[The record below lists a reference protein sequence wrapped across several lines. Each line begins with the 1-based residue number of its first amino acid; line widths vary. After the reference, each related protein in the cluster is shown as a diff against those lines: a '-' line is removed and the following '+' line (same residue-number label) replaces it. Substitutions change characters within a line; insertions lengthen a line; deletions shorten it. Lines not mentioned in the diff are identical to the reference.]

1 MSPRK
6 KYKPVHKNRICHG
19 EGKTRLHNM
28 WTKMIDRTDRPKEL
42 NYPRYGGKGIKTW
55 DGWKL
60 KGGVGFLAFKEHLLS
75 LHPDLYDLL
84 DKGYEIDRIDFTG
97 NYEPGNVRIVDPKI
111 NDRNKSNNV
120 WVQDLDGTKIAFC
133 DFWEKYHLPEVSY
146 KQAYDRFCSS
156 KCFSDPM
163 QAVRTENK
171 AGCGESLVIPWEDY
185 WVGPKKYCELMGLNL
200 GIFNI
205 DRRKGMSTE
214 EAVKKQGKPRQFKT
228 VTYQGETLKISEWA
242 ARYGLPAAILDGRLF
257 DGWDFER
264 AISQPMRKSRKR
276 K

>member
-1 MSPRK
+1 
-6 KYKPVHKNRICHG
+6 
-19 EGKTRLHNM
+19 
-28 WTKMIDRTDRPKEL
+28 MIDRTDRPKEL

-133 DFWEKYHLPEVSY
+133 DFWEKALSFYSRPETY
-146 KQAYDRFCSS
+146 
-156 KCFSDPM
+156 
-163 QAVRTENK
+163 EN
-171 AGCGESLVIPWEDY
+171 P
-185 WVGPKKYCELMGLNL
+185 
-200 GIFNI
+200 
-205 DRRKGMSTE
+205 
-214 EAVKKQGKPRQFKT
+214 EAVFVFEIPINNDKGAK
-228 VTYQGETLKISEWA
+228 
-242 ARYGLPAAILDGRLF
+242 ARKA
-257 DGWDFER
+257 FEEINDLSLR
-264 AISQPMRKSRKR
+264 
-276 K
+276 